1 MKRAAILYFTDRGAA
16 TAERI
21 RAALQGEWEVSLH
34 RPRGGERSVVEEL
47 FSGADALIFVG
58 ACGIAVRAIAPFVR
72 SKTTDPAVLVTDERG
87 IHVISLLSGHIGGAN
102 ELTRRIS
109 AAIGGI
115 PVITTATDVSRR
127 FAADE
132 WAARNGLII
141 SSMKAAKDFAVE
153 ILKRDLPLHCDFP
166 VQGALPG
173 GLYLYAEASASDCGL
188 AISCR
193 NIAPFEKTLLLIPR
207 ILHLGVGCKRSTPAE
222 NIRRAV
228 QAALEGA
235 NLSPR
240 ALKSVASID
249 VKRDEAGL
257 LEYCASANLPVTF
270 YSAEELRALPGSFT
284 PSSFVQNTVGVD
296 NVCERAAMRAAGAGA
311 TRIVNKT
318 CQDGVTVAVAQEKW
332 SACFE

>member
-21 RAALQGEWEVSLH
+21 RAALQGDWELTLH
-34 RPRGGERSVVEEL
+34 RPRGGERSIVEDL
-47 FSGADALIFVG
+47 FSSVDALIFVG

-72 SKTTDPAVLVTDERG
+72 SKTTDPAVIVTDERG

-102 ELTRRIS
+102 ELTRYIA
-109 AAIGGI
+109 AAIGGV

-132 WAARNGLII
+132 WAARNNLAI

-153 ILKRDLPLHCDFP
+153 ILRRDLPLHCDFP

-193 NIAPFEKTLLLIPR
+193 NIAPFERTLALIPR
-207 ILHLGVGCKRSTPAE
+207 ILHLGVGCKRNTPAE
-222 NIRRAV
+222 NIHRAV
-228 QAALEGA
+228 QAVLEGA

-249 VKRDEAGL
+249 IKRDEAGL
-257 LEYCASANLPVTF
+257 LEYCASANLPLTF
-270 YSAEELRALPGSFT
+270 YSAEELRSLPGSFT
-284 PSSFVQNTVGVD
+284 TSDFVQNTVGVD
-296 NVCERAAMRAAGAGA
+296 NVCERAAMRSAGEGA
-311 TRIVNKT
+311 TRIVDKT
-318 CQDGVTVAVAQEKW
+318 CLDGVTVAIAQEKW